1 MKFLNKLNLFTDRL
15 TLKKEFTCFWL
26 RTRNK
31 HLLET
36 CVGFV
41 FLVIFLHTSVT
52 FFSFSQNHKIHR
64 GKSEIRYNLSSF
76 QKQTNE
82 ETKKCFMELL
92 HPQIY
97 CWQDSCN
104 YFYITKGRG
113 TYEQFSM
120 FACIFE
126 RLSNEKALLS
136 LFSNGAI
143 ANYFDILLF
152 CNHIDLFE
160 TNFCFFLFT
169 FLENNLMIWLM
180 YTQNPR
186 YISLY
191 IFEYGQEA
199 ALIMC
204 SKKDKTNVATALL
217 YLLYLFFRMYNS
229 FPIFSNHFYFF
240 YNIDQSQE
248 IRTLGN

>member
-1 MKFLNKLNLFTDRL
+1 
-15 TLKKEFTCFWL
+15 
-26 RTRNK
+26 
-31 HLLET
+31 
-36 CVGFV
+36 
-41 FLVIFLHTSVT
+41 
-52 FFSFSQNHKIHR
+52 
-64 GKSEIRYNLSSF
+64 
-76 QKQTNE
+76 
-82 ETKKCFMELL
+82 
-92 HPQIY
+92 
-97 CWQDSCN
+97 
-104 YFYITKGRG
+104 
-113 TYEQFSM
+113 M

-126 RLSNEKALLS
+126 RRSNDKALLS

-180 YTQNPR
+180 YTQTPR

-204 SKKDKTNVATALL
+204 SKIDKTNVATALL
-217 YLLYLFFRMYNS
+217 YLLYLSFRMYNL

-240 YNIDQSQE
+240 YNTNQSRE

>member
-1 MKFLNKLNLFTDRL
+1 
-15 TLKKEFTCFWL
+15 
-26 RTRNK
+26 
-31 HLLET
+31 
-36 CVGFV
+36 
-41 FLVIFLHTSVT
+41 
-52 FFSFSQNHKIHR
+52 
-64 GKSEIRYNLSSF
+64 
-76 QKQTNE
+76 
-82 ETKKCFMELL
+82 
-92 HPQIY
+92 
-97 CWQDSCN
+97 
-104 YFYITKGRG
+104 
-113 TYEQFSM
+113 M

-126 RLSNEKALLS
+126 RRSNEKALLS

-180 YTQNPR
+180 YTQTPR

-204 SKKDKTNVATALL
+204 SKIDKTNVATALFTYSICL
-217 YLLYLFFRMYNS
+217 SACTTYFR
-229 FPIFSNHFYFF
+229 FLVIIFTFST
-240 YNIDQSQE
+240 IPTS
-248 IRTLGN
+248 RGKLGL

>member
-1 MKFLNKLNLFTDRL
+1 
-15 TLKKEFTCFWL
+15 
-26 RTRNK
+26 
-31 HLLET
+31 
-36 CVGFV
+36 
-41 FLVIFLHTSVT
+41 
-52 FFSFSQNHKIHR
+52 
-64 GKSEIRYNLSSF
+64 
-76 QKQTNE
+76 
-82 ETKKCFMELL
+82 
-92 HPQIY
+92 
-97 CWQDSCN
+97 
-104 YFYITKGRG
+104 
-113 TYEQFSM
+113 M

-126 RLSNEKALLS
+126 RRSNEKALLS

-180 YTQNPR
+180 YTQTPR

-204 SKKDKTNVATALL
+204 SKIDKTNVATALFTYSI
-217 YLLYLFFRMYNS
+217 YLSACTTYFR
-229 FPIFSNHFYFF
+229 FLVIIFTFST
-240 YNIDQSQE
+240 IPTS
-248 IRTLGN
+248 RGKLGL